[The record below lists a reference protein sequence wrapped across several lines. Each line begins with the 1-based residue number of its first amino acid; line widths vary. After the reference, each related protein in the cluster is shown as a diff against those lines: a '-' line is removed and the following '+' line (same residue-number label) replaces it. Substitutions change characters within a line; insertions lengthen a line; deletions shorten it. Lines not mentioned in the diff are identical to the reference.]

1 MLGENNNNWNERKE
15 AATPDDWTFK
25 TDKGDDDLIARHHLA
40 PYSKHGGGF
49 VKQLSVKSKRKK
61 IIRPQSKRFWCP
73 ENAAKNCSN
82 SL

>member
-1 MLGENNNNWNERKE
+1 MNWNKRKE
-15 AATPDDWTFK
+15 AVTPDDYWTFK

-40 PYSKHGGGF
+40 PYSKHGGDF
-49 VKQLSVKSKRKK
+49 VKQLSIKSKRRK